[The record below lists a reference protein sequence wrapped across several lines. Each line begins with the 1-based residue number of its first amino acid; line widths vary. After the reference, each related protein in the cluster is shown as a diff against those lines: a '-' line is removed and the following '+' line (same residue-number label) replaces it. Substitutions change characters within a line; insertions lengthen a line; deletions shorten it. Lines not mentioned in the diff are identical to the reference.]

1 MKRIIEATYPI
12 DFRADDARRLGEA
25 LAHHDSV
32 VLIGMKRVGISNFL
46 RFFLNHDAI
55 EKTYIKNGVPHVFV
69 LVDLNDLVERDI
81 PPFWTLLLTRL
92 VDTVQRTD
100 LPESVKREC
109 RRLFVQSIQLKDQF
123 FTLDSVQKVLAHFLN
138 AGLYPTIFLV
148 RFDRLADAA
157 TAEFFNN
164 LQGLKEAAHQKL
176 SYVFTSYRPL
186 YDLAPTV
193 FSKSFLSV
201 FSRDL
206 YLTPAK
212 PADMKVILETLK
224 DRYHVTLTESLS
236 HAFVAASG
244 GHVQYL
250 HLAILRLAHERRLPN
265 TQKNLLALLSG
276 DEQVQLSSEEL
287 FESLTK
293 TEKEALLAVARGEKL
308 DENLRQVASY
318 LWNTGMVAEEL
329 GKSTVFSPLFAGYLG
344 KVTTTPAG
352 NGEFTKKEH
361 LLFTFLKTQEG
372 QLCEREAIIEAVW
385 PENKEFGVSDWAIDR
400 LVARVRGKLKD
411 QKNGY
416 EIVTVK
422 TRGYK
427 LISKT

>member
-12 DFRADDARRLGEA
+12 DFRAEDARRLGEA

-32 VLIGMKRVGISNFL
+32 VAIGMKRVGISNFL

-100 LPESVKREC
+100 LAETVKREC

-123 FTLDSVQKVLAHFLN
+123 FTLDSVQKVLAHFLSS
-138 AGLYPTIFLV
+138 GLYPTIFLV

-186 YDLAPTV
+186 YDLAPQV

-206 YLTPAK
+206 YLAPAI
-212 PADMKVILETLK
+212 PRDMKVILETLK
-224 DRYHVTLTESLS
+224 ERYHTTFKESLS
-236 HAFVAASG
+236 DALIDVSG

-250 HLAILRLAHERRLPN
+250 HLAILRLTHETSLPKD
-265 TQKNLLALLSG
+265 QKELVALLSS
-276 DEQVQLSSEEL
+276 DEQMQLSSEEL

-293 TEKEALLAVARGEKL
+293 AEKEALLTINRGEMV
-308 DENLRQVASY
+308 DENLRQTAAY
-318 LWNTGMVAEEL
+318 LWNTGMVTNM
-329 GKSTVFSPLFAGYLG
+329 GGRSVIFSPLFAGYLG
-344 KVTTTPAG
+344 KVTTAVAG

-361 LLFTFLKTQEG
+361 LLFTFLKAHEG

-400 LVARVRGKLKD
+400 LVARVRGKLKH
-411 QKNGY
+411 QGNTY
-416 EIVTVK
+416 EIITVK

-427 LISKT
+427 LISK